1 MKKFLTISFF
11 MLIPFSLFPQNL
23 DNGKYWITLADKAGA
38 EYTLAN
44 PSAFLSQRSIERRA
58 NQKIKLSQ
66 EDLPVSKV
74 YIDSLKSLGLTV
86 LGSSKWFNAV
96 IVESY
101 DSLLLDTLDR
111 ISFVSEFRF
120 KIPRKKTNYNP
131 HFPERVEI
139 LNEDKQISGL
149 EYGRSLAQTA
159 IMKGNSLHDL
169 GYLGN
174 GFQIAV
180 IDGGFYRADIYPA
193 FDSLRDEGRLLAY
206 RDFSRATL
214 DFFSTSSHGMSVL
227 STMAANLP
235 GEIIGTAPK
244 ASYYLLKSEIVES
257 ETPLEEAL
265 WVLAAEFADSAGAD
279 IINSSLGY
287 SVFDDPTMNYTYS
300 EMDGKTTLVTR
311 AAEKAFSKGM
321 IVVISAGNE
330 GNKTW
335 NYLTAPS
342 DGPNVLSIGA
352 TDTLGVVAAFSS
364 RGPSPDNRI
373 KPDILAVGSRT
384 TVINASGLVSQG
396 SGTSFAAPLIAGM
409 VACLWETA
417 PEKTNYEVIQAIRR
431 SASHYY
437 NPNDS
442 AGYGMPNFLTAMFL
456 LNAKSSKFSNSG
468 LVAIPN
474 PNHGHFELFSDSI
487 PEGEASITI
496 SNSAGKIVFT
506 GTKTFNS
513 GFARVDEIEEQGNG
527 LFFIVASKDGKEF
540 FTKVIIL

>member
-1 MKKFLTISFF
+1 MAISFLL
-11 MLIPFSLFPQNL
+11 LIPFYLFPQNL
-23 DNGKYWITLADKAGA
+23 ANGKYWIALADKVGT
-38 EYTLAN
+38 EYSLAN
-44 PSAFLSQRSIERRA
+44 PSAFLSQRSLDRRA
-58 NQKIKLSQ
+58 KQKISLSQ
-66 EDLPVSKV
+66 EDLPVSTI
-74 YIDSLKSLGLTV
+74 YLDSLKNMGLTI
-86 LGSSKWFNAV
+86 LGASKWFNAV
-96 IVESY
+96 IVETY

-111 ISFVSEFRF
+111 ISFVSGFHY
-120 KIPRKKTNYNP
+120 KIPRKKTNYNF
-131 HFPERVEI
+131 HFPDRTDISHENR
-139 LNEDKQISGL
+139 QISGL
-149 EYGRSLAQTA
+149 EYGRSLAQTT

-180 IDGGFYRADIYPA
+180 IDGGFYRANIYPA
-193 FDSLRDEGRLLAY
+193 FDSLWDEGRLLAH
-206 RDFSRATL
+206 RDFSRAAL

-227 STMAANLP
+227 STMAANIP

-287 SVFDDPTMNYTYS
+287 SVFDDPALNYSYS
-300 EMDGKTTLVTR
+300 DMDGKTTLVTR
-311 AAEKAFSKGM
+311 AAEKAFSKG
-321 IVVISAGNE
+321 IVVVISAGNE
-330 GNKTW
+330 GNKAW
-335 NYLTAPS
+335 KYLTAPS

-364 RGPSPDNRI
+364 RGPSPDMRI

-384 TVINASGLVSQG
+384 TVVNSSGLVSQG

-442 AGYGMPNFLTAMFL
+442 SGYGMPNFLTAMFL
-456 LNAKSSKFSNSG
+456 LNTKSPLFSNSG
-468 LVAIPN
+468 LIAIPN
-474 PNHGHFELFSDSI
+474 PNSGRFELFSDSI
-487 PEGEASITI
+487 SEGEASITI
-496 SNSAGKIVFT
+496 SSSTGKPVFA
-506 GTKTFNS
+506 GTKAFS
-513 GFARVDEIEEQGNG
+513 GGFVRIDEMEGKGKG
-527 LFFIVASKDGKEF
+527 LFLIVARKDGKEY
-540 FTKVIIL
+540 FTKVILL